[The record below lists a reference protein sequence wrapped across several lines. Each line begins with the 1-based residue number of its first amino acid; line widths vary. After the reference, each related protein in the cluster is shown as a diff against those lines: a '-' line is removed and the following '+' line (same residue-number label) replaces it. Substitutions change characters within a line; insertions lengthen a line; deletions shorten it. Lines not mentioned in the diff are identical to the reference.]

1 MSSDPRAWLTEGGVK
16 LATGDMTLV
25 GGAILAGEELS
36 VIKSGYVTIRDSRI
50 VEIGDDVSN
59 LAGDSPRIDVTGHLL
74 VPGFVNCHTHL
85 GDAILK
91 ERAYGRPSGTNL
103 LWAPDGLRFSWMDE
117 YAREERI
124 AAMRHAIQNMIAT
137 GTVAFADFREN
148 GADGVIELR
157 EACAGTPIGATIYA
171 RFSPPPVQ
179 TPAELAENIAGLAP
193 ERIEELEACLDV
205 ADGFSPVWANEMTD
219 PALRDVAKRVR
230 AAGKRLATHAIE
242 TPNYRQLSLERTGR
256 SDVARVIDIV
266 QPDYVVHMTD
276 ATEEELRMV
285 ADAGLPLVLCP
296 RGQAALGNGF
306 SPIAA
311 ALDAG
316 LTVSLGTDNA
326 MLNSPDIL
334 KEMDFLARV
343 SPAIG
348 HDPAA
353 VQPKDLLTAATIG
366 GARTLGLQD
375 SLGSISVGKLASLIV
390 FDLNS
395 PSLAHSADFVSSIVL
410 SATQADIRAVLI
422 DGVTAYGTL
431 N

>member
-1 MSSDPRAWLTEGGVK
+1 METDGVA
-16 LATGDMTLV
+16 LA
-25 GGAILAGEELS
+25 GGAILAGDDLS
-36 VIKSGYVTIRDSRI
+36 LIERGYVTIRGGRI
-50 VEIGDDVSN
+50 VDVG
-59 LAGDSPRIDVTGHLL
+59 AGDPSDAVPRIDVTGRLL
-74 VPGFVNCHTHL
+74 VPGFINCHTHL

-91 ERAYGRPSGTNL
+91 ERAYGRPAGTNL

-117 YAREERI
+117 YAREERV
-124 AAMRHAIQNMIAT
+124 AAMHHAIQNMIAT

-148 GADGVIELR
+148 GADGVTELR
-157 EACAGTPIGATIYA
+157 EACEGTSISATIYA

-179 TPAELAENIAGLAP
+179 TPDELAANTAGLPAD
-193 ERIEELEACLDV
+193 RIKELEECLEV

-219 PALRDVAKRVR
+219 RALQDVVSRVR

-242 TPNYRQLSLERTGR
+242 TPNYRQLSLDRTGR
-256 SDVARVIDIV
+256 SDVARVIDII

-276 ATEEELRMV
+276 ATKEELNQV
-285 ADAGLPLVLCP
+285 SEAGLPLVFCP

-306 SPIAA
+306 SPIAD

-343 SPAIG
+343 APAVRR
-348 HDPAA
+348 DPAA
-353 VQPKDLLTAATIG
+353 VQPKALLTAATMG
-366 GARTLGLQD
+366 GARTLNLQD
-375 SLGSISVGKLASLIV
+375 SLGSIAAGKQASLIL
-390 FDLNS
+390 FDMS
-395 PSLAHSADFVSSIVL
+395 APSLAHSADLISSIVL

-422 DGVTAYGTL
+422 DGVTCYGTL

>member
-1 MSSDPRAWLTEGGVK
+1 MINDGVTLT
-16 LATGDMTLV
+16 
-25 GGAILAGEELS
+25 GGAILAGDDLS
-36 VIKSGYVTIRDSRI
+36 LIKRGYVTIHDGKI
-50 VEIGDDVSN
+50 VDVGD
-59 LAGDSPRIDVTGHLL
+59 GDPSDGRARVDVTGRLL
-74 VPGFVNCHTHL
+74 VPGFLNCHTHL

-91 ERAYGRPSGTNL
+91 ERAYGRPAGTNL

-117 YAREERI
+117 YRREERI
-124 AAMRHAIQNMIAT
+124 EAMRHAIQNMIAT
-137 GTVAFADFREN
+137 GTIGFADFREN
-148 GADGVIELR
+148 GADGVAELR
-157 EACAGTPIGATIYA
+157 EACAGTPISATIYA

-179 TPAELAENIAGLAP
+179 TPEELSANSAGLPAD
-193 ERIEELEACLDV
+193 RIRELEACLEI

-219 PALRDVAKRVR
+219 PALREVASRVR

-242 TPNYRQLSLERTGR
+242 TPSYRQLSLDRTGR

-266 QPDYVVHMTD
+266 EPDYVVHMTD
-276 ATEEELRMV
+276 ATKEELEQV
-285 ADAGLPLVLCP
+285 AAAGLPLVFCP

-306 SPIAA
+306 SPIAD

-343 SPAIG
+343 APAV
-348 HDPAA
+348 HRDPAA
-353 VQPKDLLTAATIG
+353 VQPKALLTAATMG
-366 GARTLGLQD
+366 GARTLGMED
-375 SLGSISVGKLASLIV
+375 SLGSISVGKQASLIL
-390 FDLNS
+390 FDMNA
-395 PSLAHSADFVSSIVL
+395 PSLAHSADLISSIVL

-422 DGVTAYGTL
+422 DGVTVHGTL

>member
-1 MSSDPRAWLTEGGVK
+1 METDGVA
-16 LATGDMTLV
+16 LA
-25 GGAILAGEELS
+25 GGAILAGDDLS
-36 VIKSGYVTIRDSRI
+36 LIKRGYVTVRGGKI
-50 VEIGDDVSN
+50 VDVGEGDPTED
-59 LAGDSPRIDVTGHLL
+59 LPRIDVTGRLL
-74 VPGFVNCHTHL
+74 VPGFINCHTHL

-91 ERAYGRPSGTNL
+91 ERAYGRPAGTNL

-117 YAREERI
+117 YPREDRV
-124 AAMRHAIQNMIAT
+124 AAMRHAIENMIAT

-148 GADGVIELR
+148 GAAGVTELR
-157 EACAGTPIGATIYA
+157 EACAGTPISATIYA
-171 RFSPPPVQ
+171 RFSPPPAQ
-179 TPAELAENIAGLAP
+179 TPQELSENTAGLSAD
-193 ERIEELEACLDV
+193 RIRELEACLEV
-205 ADGFSPVWANEMTD
+205 ADGFSPVWANELTD
-219 PALRDVAKRVR
+219 PALRDVANRVR

-242 TPNYRQLSLERTGR
+242 TPNYRQLSLDRTGR
-256 SDVARVIDIV
+256 SDVSRVIDII

-276 ATEEELRMV
+276 ATKEELNQV
-285 ADAGLPLVLCP
+285 SAAGLPLVFCP

-306 SPIAA
+306 SPIAD

-343 SPAIG
+343 APAIG
-348 HDPAA
+348 RDPAA
-353 VQPKDLLTAATIG
+353 VQPKALLTAATMG
-366 GARTLGLQD
+366 GARTLGLED
-375 SLGSISVGKLASLIV
+375 RLGSISAGKQASLIL
-390 FDLNS
+390 FDMS
-395 PSLAHSADFVSSIVL
+395 APSLAHSADLISSIVL